1 MATQCGV
8 ELSRIAELKERE
20 DATFLAAHRKSLACL
35 ERGRRSMPHGV
46 PMAWMTE
53 LFDHPPMYLAE
64 ADGIHFTDI
73 DGNTYRDFSLGITA
87 AFCGHNPAPVVSS
100 AARQMAKGSI
110 LQLPTEDAI
119 WVSEELQR
127 RYRQPKWQ
135 FTVTASQANGELIR
149 LARLATGRSRI
160 LLFEGK
166 YHGHVA
172 PLLAVDDQGAAA
184 PEYRGIL
191 PEETGLTSLVQFN
204 DPAAVE
210 GVLQRGDVA
219 LVLAEPAMTNVG
231 IIQPKTRVPRGTA
244 GPGTEIWHAAGNR

>member
-1 MATQCGV
+1 MATHCGV

-20 DATFLAAHRKSLACL
+20 DTKFLAAHRKSLACL

-149 LARLATGRSRI
+149 LARLEIGRA
-160 LLFEGK
+160 
-166 YHGHVA
+166 HV
-172 PLLAVDDQGAAA
+172 
-184 PEYRGIL
+184 
-191 PEETGLTSLVQFN
+191 
-204 DPAAVE
+204 
-210 GVLQRGDVA
+210 
-219 LVLAEPAMTNVG
+219 
-231 IIQPKTRVPRGTA
+231 
-244 GPGTEIWHAAGNR
+244 